1 MPLRRQHGSLL
12 VGLIATLVLIV
23 AAAPARATVP
33 APPGGPILVVTP
45 TGDANASYYPE
56 ILRVEGLNEFDVK
69 SPTAL
74 TAGSL
79 AGYDAVVLA
88 APVTDAQVTVL
99 SSWVQSGGNLIAMRP
114 DKKLAPLLG
123 LTDSNDTLSNADL
136 KIDTTQA
143 PGKGIASSV
152 MQFHDTADRYA
163 LAGARSVATLY
174 SNASTATNSPAVS
187 LRDVGLGHAAAF
199 TFDLARSIIATRQGN
214 IDWAGQNRDYSFY
227 SESDP
232 DPIVRSNDL
241 FFGGT
246 LPDWVDLNR
255 IEVPAADEQQ
265 RLLANLIQLGSDTPM
280 PRFWYFPRGE
290 KAVMAIT
297 GDDHGSDRTE
307 DDVFAPLLAL
317 GPDGCRP
324 PVDQALLDAWKCPR
338 ATSYVVAIDPG
349 SDPANPSPPVMSASA
364 AANWTSYGFEVAP
377 HPRFDPTNSCA
388 DFNGLA
394 DLNAK
399 LDSELGLFAQN
410 YPGLAAAR
418 TVRTHCIPW
427 SDWASQPK
435 ADLAHGI
442 RLNTD
447 YYYFSGDWTNNRPG
461 MFTGSGMPM
470 RFADSDGSLI
480 DVYQAATYGADDAT
494 RKKGQPDDPA
504 TDPNAVVPAQGIA
517 LMDGAINNGYYGAF
531 TMQVHSDAPSYIPAR
546 NALVSAAMSRN
557 VPLVTE
563 RQLLTWLDGR
573 NNSSF
578 GNINY
583 ASNALTFTIHTN
595 ADANGLEAML
605 PYEGPV
611 GHLETLTRDGTA
623 VAFRRET
630 IKGVEYAMFPAQDGG
645 SYRAAYP
652 DNRAPQTTITQA
664 PTDGTATSASVAF
677 ASSENGSTFECS
689 LDAGAFAPCSSP
701 KTYSGLAV
709 GGHTFRV
716 RAIDGSPNHNV
727 DPTPASASWT
737 ISASGQQ
744 GSGSTGSGGGSS
756 GPVKGASSKPKVLPF
771 VSAGALQFRPG
782 AKRQFVLTVRL
793 AKASRI
799 VVTFR
804 NKAGKVV
811 RTIRVPK
818 HKAGTVRVRWNGKD
832 KRGRYVGAGS
842 YRYDVT
848 AVGTGYRK
856 TARGSVKVLAAR

>member
-23 AAAPARATVP
+23 AAAPARADIP

-45 TGDANASYYPE
+45 SGDAKASYYPE
-56 ILRVEGLNEFDVK
+56 ILRAEGLNEFDVK
-69 SPTAL
+69 STAAL
-74 TAGSL
+74 TAGTL
-79 AGYDAVVLA
+79 ASYDAVVLA
-88 APVTDAQVTVL
+88 APVTDAQVTTL
-99 SSWVQSGGNLIAMRP
+99 TAWVQSGGNLIAMRP

-123 LTDSNDTLSNADL
+123 LSDSNDTISNRNL
-136 KIDTTQA
+136 KIDTTQV

-152 MQFHDTADRYA
+152 MQFHDTADLYT
-163 LAGARSVATLY
+163 LADARSVATLY
-174 SNASTATNSPAVS
+174 SDTSTATNSPAVS

-214 IDWAGQNRDYSFY
+214 VDWAGQNRDYSFY

-232 DPIVRSNDL
+232 DPIIRSNDL
-241 FFGGT
+241 FFGGN

-265 RLLANLIQLGSDTPM
+265 RLLANLIQLGSDTPL

-290 KAVMAIT
+290 KAVLAIT
-297 GDDHGSDRTE
+297 GDDHGSDHTE
-307 DDVFAPLLAL
+307 DDVFAPLLAV
-317 GPDGCRP
+317 GPAGCKVDP
-324 PVDQALLDAWKCPR
+324 NTNTVVDQALLDSWGCPR
-338 ATSYVVAIDPG
+338 ATSYIVAIDP
-349 SDPANPSPPVMSASA
+349 ANGTPVMSSSA

-399 LDSELGLFAQN
+399 LDSELALFAQN
-410 YPGLAAAR
+410 YPGVAAR

-494 RKKGQPDDPA
+494 RKKGQPVDPA
-504 TDPNAVVPAQGIA
+504 TDPNVVVPAQGIA

-531 TMQVHSDAPSYIPAR
+531 TMQVHSDAPSFIPAR
-546 NALVSAAMSRN
+546 NALVSAAMSRS

-573 NNSSF
+573 DKSSF
-578 GNINY
+578 GDISY
-583 ASNALTFTIHTN
+583 ASNALTFTIHKN

-611 GHLETLTRDGTA
+611 GHLETLTRDGNA

-630 IKGVEYAMFPAQDGG
+630 IKGVDYAVFGAADGG
-645 SYRAAYP
+645 NYRATYP
-652 DNRAPQTTITQA
+652 DNRPPQTTITQA
-664 PTDGTATSASVAF
+664 PADGTSASASVAF
-677 ASSENGSTFECS
+677 VSSEQGSSFECS
-689 LDAGAFAPCSSP
+689 LDGGAFAACSSP

-709 GGHTFRV
+709 GAHTFRV

-727 DPTPASASWT
+727 DATPASASWT
-737 ISASGQQ
+737 LSAQPGS
-744 GSGSTGSGGGSS
+744 SGSTPGGGST
-756 GPVKGASSKPKVLPF
+756 GPVKGASGKPKALPF

-799 VVTFR
+799 VVAFR

-818 HKAGTVRVRWNGKD
+818 HKAGTVLVRWNGKD
-832 KRGRYVGAGS
+832 KRGRYVGTGR